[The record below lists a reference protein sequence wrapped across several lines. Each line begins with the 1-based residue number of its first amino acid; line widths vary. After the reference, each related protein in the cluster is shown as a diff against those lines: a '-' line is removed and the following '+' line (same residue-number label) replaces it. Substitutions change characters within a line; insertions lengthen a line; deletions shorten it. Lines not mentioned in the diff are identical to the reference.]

1 MAYAIIDLLSAPI
14 VGQVRPTFSQAP
26 ALSPQIVGIVF
37 ALAPVALVFY
47 LARRDGEGLQPFGLG
62 TARLPSDAA
71 WGAVL
76 AVLVSSVGL
85 VIYVVSVRQGLNRF
99 IVPVPP
105 TGFWWTIPILVLGAL
120 RAALL
125 EEVILVGYLIRRL
138 RQLGVAAAVAVGAS
152 ALIRAS
158 YHLYQGWGGSPGT
171 WPSASCSGG
180 CSRGSGE
187 PGRWSSPT
195 SSWTPGPASPTWPS
209 AATACS
215 ASASHRREGPGGP
228 IRPPVRW
235 GGVPGIAADRDPEDV
250 RSDERAPRP
259 IGALRLV
266 RDP

>member
-1 MAYAIIDLLSAPI
+1 MAANSPVTTLPEGTPTALRPASRGELIAEVLIVLSLSILASVAYAIIDLLSAPI

-125 EEVILVGYLIRRL
+125 EEVILVGYFIRRL

-158 YHLYQGWGGSPGT
+158 YHLYQGWGGFAGNLALGVLFGWVFTRFRRT
-171 WPSASCSGG
+171 WPLVVAHFLVDTGAG
-180 CSRGSGE
+180 LAYLAFRGH
-187 PGRWSSPT
+187 
-195 SSWTPGPASPTWPS
+195 
-209 AATACS
+209 CLF
-215 ASASHRREGPGGP
+215 
-228 IRPPVRW
+228 
-235 GGVPGIAADRDPEDV
+235 GICIP
-250 RSDERAPRP
+250 
-259 IGALRLV
+259 
-266 RDP
+266 